1 MPPAG
6 RPARSCGYTLVE
18 LLIVLA
24 VLASL
29 AALSWPTVREMLAKS
44 ELQSAARQFRAALIK
59 VRLDAIQ
66 SGTVRQLRYRPGTG
80 RFEVSVLAAIDG
92 EFDGNELALAAGGPA
107 HGPAEDRL
115 AAGVLFHG
123 PDEPQRADR
132 PPDSAELLPDQWSAP
147 IRFYPNGRTS
157 DARVRLEG
165 RRGYRMEVTL
175 RGVTGAVSIGKLDWV
190 EAPEWWP

>member
-1 MPPAG
+1 
-6 RPARSCGYTLVE
+6 VE

-29 AALSWPTVREMLAKS
+29 AALSWPSIREMLAKS
-44 ELQSAARQFRAALIK
+44 ELQNAARQFRAALVK

-80 RFEVSVLAAIDG
+80 RFEVSVLAAIDSG
-92 EFDGNELALAAGGPA
+92 LAGNELGLAAADPA
-107 HGPAEDRL
+107 NRPAEDRL
-115 AAGVLFHG
+115 AAGVSFHD
-123 PDEPQRADR
+123 PKEPQPADR
-132 PPDSAELLPDQWSAP
+132 LPADRLADSAELLPDQWSAP
-147 IRFYPNGRTS
+147 ILFYPNGRTS
-157 DARVRLEG
+157 DARVRLKG

-175 RGVTGAVSIGKLDWV
+175 RGVTGAVSVGKLDWT